1 MTLLTDTTPPVTPV
15 SVLDRPAYPGQAEDD
30 PFAFTIGYSG
40 REDEIALGDITL
52 CCSTTC
58 SCSSS
63 RKKQQ

>member
-1 MTLLTDTTPPVTPV
+1 MSLLMEETPPFSPV
-15 SVLDRPAYPGQAEDD
+15 SVLDRPVGPGRAEDD
-30 PFAFTIGYSG
+30 PFAFTIGFSG
-40 REDEIALGDITL
+40 REDEVALGDITL

>member
-1 MTLLTDTTPPVTPV
+1 MSLLMDTTPPGSSV
-15 SVLDRPAYPGQAEDD
+15 SVLDRPPGPGRAEDD

>member
-1 MTLLTDTTPPVTPV
+1 MSLLMDTTPPAPPV
-15 SVLDRPAYPGQAEDD
+15 PVLDRAAGPGQAEDD

-40 REDEIALGDITL
+40 REDEIALGDISL

>member
-1 MTLLTDTTPPVTPV
+1 MSLLMEETPPFSPV
-15 SVLDRPAYPGQAEDD
+15 SVLDRPAGPGRAEDD
-30 PFAFTIGYSG
+30 PFAFTIGFSG
-40 REDEIALGDITL
+40 REDEVALGDITL

>member
-1 MTLLTDTTPPVTPV
+1 MSLLMETTPPAAPV
-15 SVLDRPAYPGQAEDD
+15 SVFDRTAGPGQAEDD

-40 REDEIALGDITL
+40 REDEIALGDISL

>member
-1 MTLLTDTTPPVTPV
+1 MTLLVDTTPPGSSV
-15 SVLDRPAYPGQAEDD
+15 SVLDRAAWPGPAEGD